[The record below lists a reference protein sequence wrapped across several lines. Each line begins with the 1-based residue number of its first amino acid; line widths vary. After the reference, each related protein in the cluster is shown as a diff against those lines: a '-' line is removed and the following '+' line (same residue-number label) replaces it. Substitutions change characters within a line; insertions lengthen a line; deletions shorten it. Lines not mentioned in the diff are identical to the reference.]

1 MKFSPRQAAVA
12 ACLLATFTAVSGW
25 GQPVVSSVGL
35 HGAPAASSG
44 VYQLAEAITVRVT
57 FDQAVDVTG
66 SPQLALTIGTA
77 TRQASF
83 SRRTGASLW
92 FVYFVQSAD
101 SDTDGFAVGA
111 GALTLNGGTIKVAG
125 GATNA
130 TLDLGRHALANA
142 NTYQVNG
149 SLTTA
154 PTVSQVL
161 ISSTPA
167 SGSAYQLAEVIW
179 VGIVFDRAVD
189 LTGAPQLALTIGA
202 ATRQASYVSGD
213 GIGYLWFRYAVQS
226 SDVDADGITIAATA
240 LTLNGGTIRIRGGTT
255 NATLGLGTHAVMNS
269 TSHQVNG
276 ALQAAPTVSA
286 TAIESSPARGD
297 TYGLAET
304 IWVRISFDRLVDLT
318 GAPQLALTIGSTTR
332 QASYDSGD
340 GTSDLWF
347 RYAVQA
353 ADADTN
359 GISVGASALG
369 LNGGTIRVAGGATNA
384 TLGLGSAAIANAAS
398 HKVDGGTAVVTLS
411 GSSPATLNQGNLRRA
426 TVSVTFAPAYAAG
439 ADVSHFTLAT
449 TVPGLSI
456 DKVSFN
462 TGRTVATLRLHY
474 DGSDFDAAA
483 TIAVTVATAA
493 TGRPAALT
501 TLAQAV
507 FPARWVNVS
516 KKTVALTEGGS
527 AGAYTV
533 VLESPPTGNV
543 TVTVTSDNAAVAR
556 SPSTLTFTTQNWAT
570 AQTVTVTPVDDN
582 ADAHD
587 ELALVTNV
595 AAGGGYADSP
605 VASRTVRVTVADDE
619 QTGTD
624 YDADDDGLI
633 EISGHAQLN
642 AMRWDLDGNGSSLN
656 AGYATA
662 FPTAA
667 TGMGCPDG
675 GDSNQ
680 TPDDCK
686 GYELTANID
695 LDTDG
700 DGSADSQDAY
710 WNGGQGWD
718 PIGQQRKKS
727 ATPFT
732 ATFRG
737 NGYSVSNMYQH
748 HRHDIES
755 SEALFGIIRNARV
768 ESVAVLGVDFGDGS
782 RLNSPTGAIGA
793 LAGVA
798 EGSTVAGVYAEGAM
812 SIWSTGANETA
823 GGLVGYCAGSTIH
836 TSYSNVSIMQAL
848 NLGGLVGGVGTGSR
862 TKQDSLGYGYG
873 CRAYNSYVNGA
884 LGPQTGYRA
893 GEPFTTGALFAGGSS
908 IAVGDSYWDRQTT
921 TKTSSSGSPDS
932 DGLTTAE
939 LQAPTAATGIYAQWD
954 DYDVDGDGRVD
965 ADDDAWHFGQANQY
979 PALKWG
985 GHAAATQFTA
995 QLSGQTDTAPSYGGI
1010 WVANKTYV
1018 LGAAIQPFQIP
1029 PPTGGNG
1036 TYDYTVAGLPAG
1048 LSFDED
1054 GTGDCMA
1061 ARTVCGTP
1069 TATAPTTATVTV
1081 TVADADANV
1090 MTSDRATLTFTIAL
1104 RRPRVLATPARL
1116 AIAEGGTGA
1125 YAVRLEQAPP
1135 ANVTVAVSS
1144 DNATVTAGTSSLTF
1158 TTQNWNTA
1166 QSVTLTAAG
1175 DADAVDEAATITN
1188 TATGGPYTGASASV
1202 QVGVDDDEATGTD
1215 HDADNDG
1222 LIDIDSLAKLN
1233 ALRWD
1238 LDGDGASSGN
1248 ETSYAAAFSGAVAVE
1263 HMGCP
1268 DSGTDGDADGDC
1280 VGYELTA
1287 DLDFDTNEDG
1297 KVDADDAFANWT
1309 PVVGWAT
1316 MFDGRGHTISNLTVT
1331 GAGNDRGLF
1340 STTTTAST
1348 IRALGLLD
1356 VRVTGPGVRL
1366 AALAGTMNGKVQAV
1380 YASGRVSGAGGVGG
1394 LVAEMRTTSAA
1405 IVASYSTVAVE
1416 CTASANWARAGGL
1429 AARNDGTI
1437 TTSYAAG
1444 AITGDCPTGV
1454 KGGLVSTSSGTVTAS
1469 YWDAGLTGIA
1479 DDNDMASP
1487 EGLSTSAM
1495 WTPTEYGGSASDVY
1509 RLWND
1514 QDVDGDGAVDEDP
1527 WDFGTALNHPV
1538 LKWGGLDPADQRTDY
1553 DADGDRLV
1561 EISTL
1566 AQLNAVRWDLDG
1578 DGAPTADN
1586 VAAYFGA
1593 FFNPVFNASGVG
1605 FCAPTEDDADDNDC
1619 LGYELLNDLD
1629 FDTDGDDSTHANGV
1643 GDSDDAYYNA
1653 DDGWVPIGPNET
1665 PGAATH
1671 YRARFDGNGHVIDNL
1686 FVKRSRN
1693 YSGLFAA
1700 LSDAAAV
1707 TSLGLPDAYVGDGQ
1721 GTVGML
1727 AGANRGRVAAV
1738 WSSGSV
1744 TARGNVGGLVGAA
1757 QATSTVV
1764 ASYST
1769 ATVVCTQAG
1778 AYRAAG
1784 GLVGA
1789 NGATST
1795 IAASYSTGTV
1805 TGPCGLRRVFAY
1817 NEGTVAASYWDTTQ
1831 TGIADDTENPP
1842 QPPEGRTTAVL
1853 QAPTDY
1859 DTVVGSPGE
1868 AIYAAW
1874 DDQDVDGDGA
1884 TGDGD
1889 DADPWDFGLSN
1900 QHPILKYRGLAAAP
1914 QLDAQPDSAPDFGT
1928 ATVSNKTFQN
1938 GQAIQAFQI
1947 PAAGAGNGALV
1958 YAESGL
1964 PAGLS
1969 LGTPT
1974 CATARTVCGTPT
1986 ADTAAVTVT
1995 ITVSDS
2001 DSTMG
2006 SGDEDALTFTVE
2018 VVTPSAA
2025 ISSPAALAEATL
2037 SNATVTVELTDAAF
2051 EAGVTS
2057 SSFTLATNPALPG
2070 LSVASVATVNAG
2082 DTSATLTLGYSG
2094 GNFDTVRTLSV
2105 TVADAAHTLAGA
2117 LTTATV
2123 NIVPTPSV
2131 TVNPTSL
2138 SLTEGGSSGT
2148 YTVSLGGQPTG
2159 NATVTATSGDAAVH
2173 VDTDASP
2180 LARTLTFTPMNWDT
2194 AQTVTA
2200 APQDDDDAADESV
2213 TIVHAVANYGGAT
2226 AASVTVTVDD
2236 DETNGIVI
2244 DADPSTATVVDAG
2257 PVALRE
2263 DAMHADNSRTYSV
2276 KLAAE
2281 PTATVTVTVTSTDT
2295 AAVTVD
2301 TDAATGLQSTLSFTT
2316 TNWDTAQTVT
2326 LAAVQDT
2333 DPNNEET
2340 AIDHAAANGGYNGV
2354 TGRLTAT
2361 VADDDVG
2368 VIVDTAPGA
2377 GDQTTP
2383 IALREGQTGTYTVRL
2398 STQPAG
2404 GNVTVEATSGNGAID
2419 VAAGASG
2426 GTFGSTASLTFTA
2439 TDWATAQ
2446 TVRVFAEHDVDAVG
2460 EWEDVSNT
2468 ATGGQYSGETTD
2480 VRVTAQDD
2488 EMGGTDYDADDDFLI
2503 EIDSLAKLNA
2513 VRWDLDG
2520 DGDVDASGNETSYR
2534 AAFAGSVMA
2543 EDMGCLDGP
2552 DMNEDGDCAGYELMA
2567 DLDFDT
2573 DDDGDVDA
2581 DDDYPSWAPIGGTYS
2596 ATFDGNN
2603 HVISNLTIV
2612 DAAGSAG
2619 LFNTV
2624 GGAVR
2629 GLGLA
2634 DVDVS
2639 GVGGSSTDIAP
2650 LAVVVNGTVIAS
2662 WASGRVH
2669 VGSSGLA
2676 RAGGLVGRVTGS
2688 GSRLA
2693 ASYSTA
2699 SVTGAGNSASY
2710 AGGLAALIHNGATVV
2725 ACYATGLVDEGGS
2738 GSVRAG
2744 GLIGANTG
2752 PTTVRASY
2760 FAGTVAGSGVSG
2772 VTAADDG
2779 SGENYHN
2786 VYYDSGTT
2794 GLTAGSAAQTTSAL
2808 QGPTSATGMLYA
2820 AWDDLDV
2827 NGNGTADEDPWDFGT
2842 AYNHPALKYGGLDV
2856 AAQRNDYDADGDGL
2870 IDISTLGQLHA
2881 VRWDLDGDGAPSTG
2895 NESSYYGASAFFNG
2909 AFNPSGV
2916 GLCPTTEDDA
2926 DDNDCLGYELLND
2939 LDFDTDGSGATWTES
2954 GGTVTGDSN
2963 DAYDNAGAGWEPIGA
2978 ATAVGVSTHFNA
2990 TFDGNGKIIDNLFV
3004 NRARDNS
3011 GLFAGLSANAKVLA
3025 LGLPDALVRDG
3036 QDNVGVLAG
3045 ESRGRIGAVWSS
3057 GAVVG
3062 DDDVGGLVGEN
3073 RSFIAASYS
3082 TAAVECEDATGSGAG
3097 LAGVNSLLI
3106 DTSYSTGEVT
3116 GACATKA
3123 GLATGAGAAIG
3134 SYWDADLSRIADDV
3148 DDPPASPEGKSTLDL
3163 QTPTAYGTGTDD
3175 LYSTWDEQDVDGD
3188 GVYGEEEDG
3197 DPWEFGLPNQH
3208 PILKYRG
3215 LAAAPQLAAQPP
3227 VPDFGDR
3234 TVSNKT
3240 FQNGRAIQSFQVP
3253 AASGG
3258 NGALVYAQNGL
3269 PAGLSLG
3276 TPTCA
3281 TARTVCGTP
3290 TADAAAVTVTITVSD
3305 SDMTTGSTDEDTL
3318 TFTVEVVT
3326 PSAAISSPAALAEA
3340 TLNGAMVTV
3349 ALTNAAFEVGAG
3361 TGNFSLTTNPALAG
3375 LSVSAL
3381 ATVNAGDTSAT
3392 LTLGYSGGNFDTVR
3406 TFAVTVADSAHT
3418 LAGALTTGTVNI
3430 VPTPSVAVSPT
3441 SLTVTEG
3448 GSSGT
3453 YTVRLGGQPTGNVVV
3468 TATSDD
3474 AAATID
3480 TDASPLTRALTFTP
3494 MNWNTAQTVTV
3505 APADDDDAVD
3515 ESVTI
3520 AHAVANY
3527 GGATAASVSVTVE
3540 DDETARI
3547 VIDAD
3552 PSTANVVDAGPVALQ
3567 EDAMHADNSR
3577 TYSVKLAAEP
3587 TGTVTVTVTSADTAA
3602 VTVDTAPATGLQSTL
3617 SFMTTNWDTAQT
3629 VTLAAVQDD
3638 DPTSEEI
3645 AIDHAAQGGGYNGV
3659 AARLTATVADDDVG
3673 VLVDTD
3679 PNTSGDQT
3687 TPLALREGQT
3697 RTYRVRLST
3706 LPAGGNV
3713 TVAVASGNGAI
3724 DVAAGASG
3732 GTFGS
3737 AANLTFTT
3745 TDWATA
3751 QTVRVFAEHD
3761 VDAIGE
3767 WTTISNTATGAQY
3780 SGETTTVRATA
3791 RDDEMRGTDY
3801 DADDDFLIEID
3812 SLAKLNAVRWD
3823 LDGDGDVDSS
3833 ANETSYRA
3841 AFAGSIMAE
3850 DMGCLDGPDVDEEG
3864 DCAGYELMAALDFDT
3879 DSDGDVDADD
3889 PNSYANWA
3897 PIGGSYTAVF
3907 HGNNRAISNLT
3918 TSGAGDRG
3926 LFAALGTG
3934 SRVSNLG
3941 LLDVAVSS
3949 TSGTAGTINA
3959 GGLAAVNRGAVV
3971 AVHVRG
3977 GAVSASVSTANVRAG
3992 GLVGFHAGGSVT
4004 ASYATAAASGT
4015 GQIAYVGGLAGEAQA
4030 AVAAS
4035 YAAGAASGHQ
4045 GIVRVGG
4052 LIGRTNASAAVVTNS
4067 YATGAVSRTGTGTSP
4082 LLGGLVGQRT
4092 SGSAAASYWDSQT
4105 SGQSSSALGTTQ
4117 TTSGLQTPTAYGSGA
4132 MDIYAAWDDYDTN
4145 GDGTVDA
4152 EDDAWDFGSAYN
4164 YPALK
4169 YGGLDPASQRNDYD
4183 ADDDGLIDIASLGQL
4198 NAVRWDLD
4206 GDGAPSTG
4214 NEASYHGAAAFFNP
4228 RFNPGGSGLC
4238 PTTAADADDDDC
4250 VGYELLNDLDF
4261 DTDGDEDVDANDA
4274 GSYPN
4279 WTPIGGTFA
4288 AAFEGNGRTI
4298 SHLTRTGG
4306 GGGGGLFNDASG
4318 AVRNLGLPD
4327 VNITDAGTDS
4337 VQTVA
4342 ALADRLLGSDASA
4355 TAVWATG
4362 TVASTG
4368 STRVGGL
4375 VGHVREGARLA
4386 AAFFGGTVTAS
4397 GASETGYA
4405 GGLVYALFQNAT
4417 LTAGYF
4423 SGSATATNG
4432 VAGLVHVCGY
4442 NATMTASYAAA
4453 SLSAPAPSLTT
4464 TGTGG
4469 VVNQLEVDDG
4479 PCTAN
4484 DVYFDSTAASG
4495 VSAVRGSGQSTTA
4508 LQSPTSAAG
4517 IYADWDDLDVDDDG
4531 SATEDPWDFGLPNQY
4546 PVLDYRG
4553 MPETPQ
4559 LDAQPDTA
4567 PAFSGTVD
4575 DMTLPGN
4582 LAVSFQVPA
4591 ATAGN
4596 GAYRYAASGL
4606 PTGLSF
4612 GLPNCADER
4621 TVCGAPTA
4629 ASTGTVTVTVSDSD
4643 SNMEATD
4650 RDTLTFMAT
4659 VPAASAGIASTTPTA
4674 LMEANLNGARVVVE
4688 LAGSVFHGLSPAGF
4702 ALATTPPI
4710 AGLSIA
4716 SATRTSPTQATLTL
4730 RFDGTNFNTQATL
4743 LVRVLAAAH
4752 RFGGDQDTGTV
4763 AVAPAGGVML
4773 SATALALEED
4783 PGTSNA
4789 NVGTYTAVLTGQP
4802 AGAVTVTPASSNPDV
4817 TLSGALTFNATN
4829 WNTAQ
4834 TVTATAGA
4842 DDDAVDDVAHV
4853 THAVQGVPGVTSG
4866 PRVRVTVNDKDAQ
4879 GLTLDAA
4886 TLAGGGVTEGM
4897 AATYTVRLA
4906 SEPTGPVTVAIAS
4919 SDSAVTV
4926 DADSGTAG
4934 AQNTLLFHAMNWN
4947 TPQTATVHA
4956 AEDDD
4961 GENETATLAHAVS
4974 GADYGEVENM
4984 DVSFTVTDNDTKGA
4998 TLSTTTLNVQ
5008 ENGTATYT
5016 LVLDTQPVDGA
5027 VSVAVGIGSQTVAT
5041 ASPETLTFTAGNWDA
5056 PQTVTVTG
5064 VDDANTG
5071 NEIVAFTHTP
5081 TGGGYDGVSISNI
5094 NVTAV
5099 DDDVAG
5105 LKVSPTSLTVAE
5117 GGTATYAV
5125 RLNVAPTAAVSVQ
5138 VVSNSLKAT
5147 VDTDSGT
5154 SGDQSTLSF
5163 DAANW
5168 DTART
5173 VTVTG
5178 AEDADGADET
5188 VGLTHAVTGT
5198 GDYAALAA
5206 IRRPGVSV
5214 LVRDDETAGVVLAP
5228 SSLAIDEGGTATYDV
5243 ELSTPPATGTAT
5255 VTIAASGM
5263 AGLTVDA
5270 STLSFTTTTWD
5281 TAQTVTVTAVADHA
5295 RLADAQGTLTH
5306 AVAGY
5311 GAVESGP
5318 DLPVRVAN
5326 TTMDYDA
5333 DADGLIEIASLAQL
5347 NAMRWDLDGDGT
5359 ASSGNAASYATAF
5372 PTPRGGGVCP
5382 TATSG
5387 TACGGFELTA
5397 DLDFD
5402 TDGDGATHAAGV
5414 GDDGDDHHNGGFGW
5428 RPVGDGAAA
5437 PFAGRFDGNG
5447 RILRNLFV
5455 NAAAT
5460 NYRGLFGVVSGRI
5473 AAVGLANAWVRGAH
5487 GAGALAGFATAAA
5500 RVTGAWS
5507 TGAVS
5512 GDTSAGGLVGRMQT
5526 GARIAA
5532 SYSTA
5537 AVECRNSAAGYA
5549 GGLAGGDGGT
5559 ATVSTS
5565 WSAGAVTGACPDKA
5579 GLVGGPVAATASW
5592 WDAAASGIPDDA
5604 DLDSPEGR
5612 STSDL
5617 QTPTSYVDLYANW
5630 NVDLD
5635 GDYEADDPWHFGSP
5649 RQYPSLKW
5657 HGFDPSQQFAVS
5669 EEPDEPAEASS
5680 VPTEVRAETTEQG
5693 LLVTWRAA
5701 AGATA
5706 YLVQWRLSGQAW
5718 SPQRQAETTETRYEI
5733 AGLAAGA
5740 YEVRVLA
5747 VVDGEAGEPSEP
5759 ARGEAGTPNRPPLA
5773 HGIADVD
5780 MDVGKTSEVDLDAAF
5795 SDPDGDVL
5803 RYAASADGGA
5813 VQAWA
5818 SGGTLRLRGMRPGE
5832 ATVTATATD
5841 PEGLSASATFT
5852 VRVGAV
5858 LSLRGNPAA
5867 PEGGEAVLTAELSR
5881 PLGSNVEV
5889 RWRLAS
5895 DGEPGTAD
5903 ADAADFAAWAGTA
5916 TISAGATRTRI
5927 VLAVLDDDDI
5937 EPARERFAVEL
5948 EEPEDPNVGLSA
5960 RAWRAL
5966 GAVQE
5971 GVCDR
5976 TPAVRAELSRGWR
5989 ACRWPGTLD
5998 LARLPRLD
6006 LRGAG
6011 AESLRADDLLDLSG
6025 LRTLDLGG
6033 NALRELPAG
6042 LLSHSPR
6049 LRSLRL
6055 DGNRLES
6062 LPAALF
6068 ADVSGLRELRL
6079 SGNPGAPF
6087 ALAPALRR
6095 TDAEPWVPGPAT
6107 VEARLP
6113 LGAPFAMRLALAVAG
6128 GEASAE
6134 ELALAA
6140 GAVASGAVQ
6149 VSGDGPVR
6157 VTLAAPTIPD
6167 ARCGD
6172 GPCFDG
6178 LAAQGAALA
6187 LFATPPR
6194 VAGEVSPAELLGAG
6208 DAVRIDLS
6216 AHFAAGGGGALSYSA
6231 TVDASRLATASV
6243 DGAFLTVAANEDGE
6257 EGTATVTV
6265 VATDEAGQ
6273 TATLQF
6279 AVGVSPRPPGR
6290 WRGWRSAVASPPAGQ

>member
-1 MKFSPRQAAVA
+1 M
-12 ACLLATFTAVSGW
+12 
-25 GQPVVSSVGL
+25 
-35 HGAPAASSG
+35 
-44 VYQLAEAITVRVT
+44 
-57 FDQAVDVTG
+57 
-66 SPQLALTIGTA
+66 
-77 TRQASF
+77 
-83 SRRTGASLW
+83 
-92 FVYFVQSAD
+92 QSAD

-111 GALTLNGGTIKVAG
+111 SALTLNGGTIKAAG

-130 TLDLGRHALANA
+130 TLDLGRHALANV

-255 NATLGLGTHAVMNS
+255 NATLGLGTHAIMNS

-276 ALQAAPTVSA
+276 ALQGAPTVSA
-286 TAIESSPARGD
+286 ASIESSPARGD

-332 QASYDSGD
+332 QASYDSGT

-359 GISVGASALG
+359 GISVGASALA

-556 SPSTLTFTTQNWAT
+556 SPSTLTFTTQNWNT

-587 ELALVTNV
+587 ELALVANV

-662 FPTAA
+662 FPSAA

-700 DGSADSQDAY
+700 DGSADSGDAY
-710 WNGGQGWD
+710 WNSGGGWD
-718 PIGQQRKKS
+718 GIGDTAKYTE
-727 ATPFT
+727 TPYT

-737 NGYSVSNMYQH
+737 NGHTISNLYIN
-748 HRHDIES
+748 DSAFYGEG
-755 SEALFGIIRNARV
+755 LFASLGDGARV
-768 ESVAVLGVDFGDGS
+768 ESLGLLNVNFSSGSSRRYLGSLVGILKDAAVV
-782 RLNSPTGAIGA
+782 
-793 LAGVA
+793 V
-798 EGSTVAGVYAEGAM
+798 GVYAEGQLGGSADHF
-812 SIWSTGANETA
+812 
-823 GGLVGYCAGSTIH
+823 GGLVGFCAGGNIVA
-836 TSYSNVSIMQAL
+836 SYSSVAL
-848 NLGGLVGGVGTGSR
+848 SGNGSGGLAAIPNVERCTVEVSYARGAVGGNLS
-862 TKQDSLGYGYG
+862 
-873 CRAYNSYVNGA
+873 
-884 LGPQTGYRA
+884 A
-893 GEPFTTGALFAGGSS
+893 GLLAFPSTTGP
-908 IAVGDSYWDRQTT
+908 VTTPTVRDSYWDREATGKTT
-921 TKTSSSGSPDS
+921 SKGSPDS

-1069 TATAPTTATVTV
+1069 TATTPSTATVTV

-1090 MTSDRATLTFTIAL
+1090 MTSDRATLTFTMAL

-1125 YAVRLEQAPP
+1125 YAVRLERAPP

-1166 QSVTLTAAG
+1166 QSVTVTAAG

-1188 TATGGPYTGASASV
+1188 AATGGRYTGASASV

-1238 LDGDGASSGN
+1238 LDGDGAASSGN

-1316 MFDGRGHTISNLTVT
+1316 MFNGRGHTISNLTVT

-1340 STTTTAST
+1340 GTTTTAST

-1356 VRVTGPGVRL
+1356 VRVTGTGVRL

-1380 YASGRVSGAGGVGG
+1380 YATGRVSGAGGVGG
-1394 LVAEMRTTSAA
+1394 LVAEMQTTSAA

-1514 QDVDGDGAVDEDP
+1514 QDVDGDGAVDADP
-1527 WDFGTALNHPV
+1527 WDFGAALNHPV

-1593 FFNPVFNASGVG
+1593 FFNPVFNPSGVG

-2037 SNATVTVELTDAAF
+2037 SNATVTVELTNAAF

-2094 GNFDTVRTLSV
+2094 GNFDTVRALSV
-2105 TVADAAHTLAGA
+2105 TVADAAHTLVGA

-2131 TVNPTSL
+2131 AVNPTSL

-2200 APQDDDDAADESV
+2200 APQDDDDAAGESV
-2213 TIVHAVANYGGAT
+2213 TIAHAVANYGGAT
-2226 AASVTVTVDD
+2226 AASVSVTVDD

-2354 TGRLTAT
+2354 AGRLTAT

-2368 VIVDTAPGA
+2368 VVVDTAPGRA

-2426 GTFGSTASLTFTA
+2426 GTFGSAASLTFTA

-2460 EWEDVSNT
+2460 EWEDISNT

-2567 DLDFDT
+2567 DLNFDT

-2581 DDDYPSWAPIGGTYS
+2581 DDPNSYANWTPIGTYTG
-2596 ATFDGNN
+2596 AFDGNN
-2603 HVISNLTIV
+2603 RAIANLTTS
-2612 DAAGSAG
+2612 GSGGRG
-2619 LFNTV
+2619 LFAALASGAVVENLGLVDVAVSSSGGGSGDSQSTAGALAGANRGTV
-2624 GGAVR
+2624 AAVYVRGGAVS
-2629 GLGLA
+2629 L
-2634 DVDVS
+2634 
-2639 GVGGSSTDIAP
+2639 T
-2650 LAVVVNGTVIAS
+2650 AS
-2662 WASGRVH
+2662 AGQD
-2669 VGSSGLA
+2669 A
-2676 RAGGLVGRVTGS
+2676 RAGGLVGYHYAGVVK
-2688 GSRLA
+2688 

-2699 SVTGAGNSASY
+2699 AVSASSGATIF
-2710 AGGLAALIHNGATVV
+2710 AGGLAGVSDAAIA
-2725 ACYATGLVDEGGS
+2725 ASYATGAVQASGAGAARVGGLVGRANSVAGVVTNSYATGAVSSAATGS
-2738 GSVRAG
+2738 GPAVG
-2744 GLIGANTG
+2744 GLVGSGTGGATAA
-2752 PTTVRASY
+2752 ASY
-2760 FAGTVAGSGVSG
+2760 WDSGATGQSTSALGTTQTTSGLQTPTAYGSGAMDIYAMWDDYDTDADGTVD
-2772 VTAADDG
+2772 AADD
-2779 SGENYHN
+2779 
-2786 VYYDSGTT
+2786 
-2794 GLTAGSAAQTTSAL
+2794 A
-2808 QGPTSATGMLYA
+2808 
-2820 AWDDLDV
+2820 
-2827 NGNGTADEDPWDFGT
+2827 WDFGG
-2842 AYNHPALKYGGLDV
+2842 AYNYPALKYGGLDV

-2895 NESSYYGASAFFNG
+2895 NESSYYGSSAFFNG
-2909 AFNPSGV
+2909 VFRASGV

-2926 DDNDCLGYELLND
+2926 DDNDCAGYELLND

-3011 GLFAGLSANAKVLA
+3011 GLFAGLSANAKVRT
-3025 LGLPDALVRDG
+3025 LGLPDALVRAG

-3163 QTPTAYGTGTDD
+3163 QTPTAYGTGDDD

-3234 TVSNKT
+3234 TVPNKT
-3240 FQNGRAIQSFQVP
+3240 FQNGRAIQSFRVP

-3281 TARTVCGTP
+3281 TVRTVCGTP

-3340 TLNGAMVTV
+3340 TLNGATVTV

-3392 LTLGYSGGNFDTVR
+3392 LTLGYSGGNFDTLR

-3441 SLTVTEG
+3441 SLTLTEG
-3448 GSSGT
+3448 GSSGS

-3480 TDASPLTRALTFTP
+3480 TDATPLTRALTFTP

-3540 DDETARI
+3540 DDETAGI

-3617 SFMTTNWDTAQT
+3617 TFATTNWDTAQT

-3645 AIDHAAQGGGYNGV
+3645 AIDHAAQGGGYTSV

-3706 LPAGGNV
+3706 LPAAGNV
-3713 TVAVASGNGAI
+3713 TVAVSSGNGAI

-3737 AANLTFTT
+3737 TADLTFTA

-3761 VDAIGE
+3761 ADAVGE
-3767 WTTISNTATGAQY
+3767 WTTISNAATGAQY

-3801 DADDDFLIEID
+3801 DADDDFLIEVD

-3879 DSDGDVDADD
+3879 DRDGDVDADD
-3889 PNSYANWA
+3889 PNSYANWT
-3897 PIGGSYTAVF
+3897 PIGTYSAVF
-3907 HGNNRAISNLT
+3907 HGNNRTISNLT

-4082 LLGGLVGQRT
+4082 LLGGLVGQQT

-4105 SGQSSSALGTTQ
+4105 TGRSSSALGTTQ

-4152 EDDAWDFGSAYN
+4152 ADDAWDFGSAYN

-4238 PTTAADADDDDC
+4238 PTTVADADDDDC
-4250 VGYELLNDLDF
+4250 LGYELLNDLDF
-4261 DTDGDEDVDANDA
+4261 DTDGDNDVDANDA

-4288 AAFEGNGRTI
+4288 ATFEGNGRTI

-4342 ALADRLLGSDASA
+4342 ALADRLLGSDAEA

-4362 TVASTG
+4362 TVTATG

-4442 NATMTASYAAA
+4442 NATMSASYAAA

-4469 VVNQLEVDDG
+4469 VVNQLEIDDG

-4484 DVYFDSTAASG
+4484 DVYFDS
-4495 VSAVRGSGQSTTA
+4495 
-4508 LQSPTSAAG
+4508 
-4517 IYADWDDLDVDDDG
+4517 
-4531 SATEDPWDFGLPNQY
+4531 
-4546 PVLDYRG
+4546 
-4553 MPETPQ
+4553 
-4559 LDAQPDTA
+4559 
-4567 PAFSGTVD
+4567 
-4575 DMTLPGN
+4575 
-4582 LAVSFQVPA
+4582 
-4591 ATAGN
+4591 
-4596 GAYRYAASGL
+4596 
-4606 PTGLSF
+4606 
-4612 GLPNCADER
+4612 
-4621 TVCGAPTA
+4621 
-4629 ASTGTVTVTVSDSD
+4629 
-4643 SNMEATD
+4643 
-4650 RDTLTFMAT
+4650 
-4659 VPAASAGIASTTPTA
+4659 
-4674 LMEANLNGARVVVE
+4674 
-4688 LAGSVFHGLSPAGF
+4688 
-4702 ALATTPPI
+4702 
-4710 AGLSIA
+4710 
-4716 SATRTSPTQATLTL
+4716 
-4730 RFDGTNFNTQATL
+4730 
-4743 LVRVLAAAH
+4743 
-4752 RFGGDQDTGTV
+4752 
-4763 AVAPAGGVML
+4763 
-4773 SATALALEED
+4773 
-4783 PGTSNA
+4783 
-4789 NVGTYTAVLTGQP
+4789 
-4802 AGAVTVTPASSNPDV
+4802 
-4817 TLSGALTFNATN
+4817 
-4829 WNTAQ
+4829 
-4834 TVTATAGA
+4834 
-4842 DDDAVDDVAHV
+4842 
-4853 THAVQGVPGVTSG
+4853 
-4866 PRVRVTVNDKDAQ
+4866 
-4879 GLTLDAA
+4879 
-4886 TLAGGGVTEGM
+4886 
-4897 AATYTVRLA
+4897 
-4906 SEPTGPVTVAIAS
+4906 
-4919 SDSAVTV
+4919 
-4926 DADSGTAG
+4926 
-4934 AQNTLLFHAMNWN
+4934 
-4947 TPQTATVHA
+4947 
-4956 AEDDD
+4956 
-4961 GENETATLAHAVS
+4961 
-4974 GADYGEVENM
+4974 
-4984 DVSFTVTDNDTKGA
+4984 
-4998 TLSTTTLNVQ
+4998 
-5008 ENGTATYT
+5008 
-5016 LVLDTQPVDGA
+5016 
-5027 VSVAVGIGSQTVAT
+5027 
-5041 ASPETLTFTAGNWDA
+5041 
-5056 PQTVTVTG
+5056 
-5064 VDDANTG
+5064 
-5071 NEIVAFTHTP
+5071 
-5081 TGGGYDGVSISNI
+5081 
-5094 NVTAV
+5094 
-5099 DDDVAG
+5099 
-5105 LKVSPTSLTVAE
+5105 
-5117 GGTATYAV
+5117 
-5125 RLNVAPTAAVSVQ
+5125 
-5138 VVSNSLKAT
+5138 
-5147 VDTDSGT
+5147 
-5154 SGDQSTLSF
+5154 
-5163 DAANW
+5163 
-5168 DTART
+5168 
-5173 VTVTG
+5173 
-5178 AEDADGADET
+5178 
-5188 VGLTHAVTGT
+5188 
-5198 GDYAALAA
+5198 
-5206 IRRPGVSV
+5206 
-5214 LVRDDETAGVVLAP
+5214 
-5228 SSLAIDEGGTATYDV
+5228 
-5243 ELSTPPATGTAT
+5243 
-5255 VTIAASGM
+5255 
-5263 AGLTVDA
+5263 
-5270 STLSFTTTTWD
+5270 
-5281 TAQTVTVTAVADHA
+5281 
-5295 RLADAQGTLTH
+5295 
-5306 AVAGY
+5306 
-5311 GAVESGP
+5311 
-5318 DLPVRVAN
+5318 
-5326 TTMDYDA
+5326 
-5333 DADGLIEIASLAQL
+5333 
-5347 NAMRWDLDGDGT
+5347 
-5359 ASSGNAASYATAF
+5359 
-5372 PTPRGGGVCP
+5372 
-5382 TATSG
+5382 
-5387 TACGGFELTA
+5387 
-5397 DLDFD
+5397 
-5402 TDGDGATHAAGV
+5402 
-5414 GDDGDDHHNGGFGW
+5414 
-5428 RPVGDGAAA
+5428 
-5437 PFAGRFDGNG
+5437 
-5447 RILRNLFV
+5447 
-5455 NAAAT
+5455 
-5460 NYRGLFGVVSGRI
+5460 
-5473 AAVGLANAWVRGAH
+5473 
-5487 GAGALAGFATAAA
+5487 
-5500 RVTGAWS
+5500 
-5507 TGAVS
+5507 
-5512 GDTSAGGLVGRMQT
+5512 
-5526 GARIAA
+5526 
-5532 SYSTA
+5532 
-5537 AVECRNSAAGYA
+5537 
-5549 GGLAGGDGGT
+5549 
-5559 ATVSTS
+5559 
-5565 WSAGAVTGACPDKA
+5565 
-5579 GLVGGPVAATASW
+5579 
-5592 WDAAASGIPDDA
+5592 
-5604 DLDSPEGR
+5604 
-5612 STSDL
+5612 
-5617 QTPTSYVDLYANW
+5617 
-5630 NVDLD
+5630 
-5635 GDYEADDPWHFGSP
+5635 
-5649 RQYPSLKW
+5649 
-5657 HGFDPSQQFAVS
+5657 
-5669 EEPDEPAEASS
+5669 
-5680 VPTEVRAETTEQG
+5680 
-5693 LLVTWRAA
+5693 
-5701 AGATA
+5701 
-5706 YLVQWRLSGQAW
+5706 
-5718 SPQRQAETTETRYEI
+5718 
-5733 AGLAAGA
+5733 
-5740 YEVRVLA
+5740 
-5747 VVDGEAGEPSEP
+5747 
-5759 ARGEAGTPNRPPLA
+5759 
-5773 HGIADVD
+5773 
-5780 MDVGKTSEVDLDAAF
+5780 
-5795 SDPDGDVL
+5795 
-5803 RYAASADGGA
+5803 
-5813 VQAWA
+5813 
-5818 SGGTLRLRGMRPGE
+5818 
-5832 ATVTATATD
+5832 
-5841 PEGLSASATFT
+5841 
-5852 VRVGAV
+5852 
-5858 LSLRGNPAA
+5858 
-5867 PEGGEAVLTAELSR
+5867 
-5881 PLGSNVEV
+5881 
-5889 RWRLAS
+5889 
-5895 DGEPGTAD
+5895 
-5903 ADAADFAAWAGTA
+5903 
-5916 TISAGATRTRI
+5916 
-5927 VLAVLDDDDI
+5927 
-5937 EPARERFAVEL
+5937 
-5948 EEPEDPNVGLSA
+5948 
-5960 RAWRAL
+5960 
-5966 GAVQE
+5966 
-5971 GVCDR
+5971 
-5976 TPAVRAELSRGWR
+5976 
-5989 ACRWPGTLD
+5989 
-5998 LARLPRLD
+5998 
-6006 LRGAG
+6006 
-6011 AESLRADDLLDLSG
+6011 
-6025 LRTLDLGG
+6025 
-6033 NALRELPAG
+6033 
-6042 LLSHSPR
+6042 LLSH
-6049 LRSLRL
+6049 
-6055 DGNRLES
+6055 
-6062 LPAALF
+6062 
-6068 ADVSGLRELRL
+6068 
-6079 SGNPGAPF
+6079 
-6087 ALAPALRR
+6087 
-6095 TDAEPWVPGPAT
+6095 
-6107 VEARLP
+6107 
-6113 LGAPFAMRLALAVAG
+6113 
-6128 GEASAE
+6128 
-6134 ELALAA
+6134 
-6140 GAVASGAVQ
+6140 
-6149 VSGDGPVR
+6149 
-6157 VTLAAPTIPD
+6157 
-6167 ARCGD
+6167 
-6172 GPCFDG
+6172 
-6178 LAAQGAALA
+6178 
-6187 LFATPPR
+6187 
-6194 VAGEVSPAELLGAG
+6194 
-6208 DAVRIDLS
+6208 
-6216 AHFAAGGGGALSYSA
+6216 
-6231 TVDASRLATASV
+6231 
-6243 DGAFLTVAANEDGE
+6243 
-6257 EGTATVTV
+6257 
-6265 VATDEAGQ
+6265 
-6273 TATLQF
+6273 
-6279 AVGVSPRPPGR
+6279 
-6290 WRGWRSAVASPPAGQ
+6290 

>member
-1 MKFSPRQAAVA
+1 MTAPRRFRSFLGAVLALAA
-12 ACLLATFTAVSGW
+12 LLA
-25 GQPVVSSVGL
+25 
-35 HGAPAASSG
+35 GAPA
-44 VYQLAEAITVRVT
+44 LA
-57 FDQAVDVTG
+57 Q
-66 SPQLALTIGTA
+66 TA
-77 TRQASF
+77 TITAS
-83 SRRTGASLW
+83 
-92 FVYFVQSAD
+92 
-101 SDTDGFAVGA
+101 
-111 GALTLNGGTIKVAG
+111 N
-125 GATNA
+125 
-130 TLDLGRHALANA
+130 
-142 NTYQVNG
+142 
-149 SLTTA
+149 
-154 PTVSQVL
+154 
-161 ISSTPA
+161 
-167 SGSAYQLAEVIW
+167 
-179 VGIVFDRAVD
+179 
-189 LTGAPQLALTIGA
+189 
-202 ATRQASYVSGD
+202 
-213 GIGYLWFRYAVQS
+213 
-226 SDVDADGITIAATA
+226 
-240 LTLNGGTIRIRGGTT
+240 
-255 NATLGLGTHAVMNS
+255 
-269 TSHQVNG
+269 
-276 ALQAAPTVSA
+276 
-286 TAIESSPARGD
+286 
-297 TYGLAET
+297 
-304 IWVRISFDRLVDLT
+304 
-318 GAPQLALTIGSTTR
+318 
-332 QASYDSGD
+332 
-340 GTSDLWF
+340 
-347 RYAVQA
+347 
-353 ADADTN
+353 
-359 GISVGASALG
+359 
-369 LNGGTIRVAGGATNA
+369 
-384 TLGLGSAAIANAAS
+384 
-398 HKVDGGTAVVTLS
+398 
-411 GSSPATLNQGNLRRA
+411 PATLNQSNLRAA
-426 TVSVTFAPAYAAG
+426 TLTVTLASATYESTAA
-439 ADVSHFTLAT
+439 ASHFTLT
-449 TVPGLSI
+449 TAISGLTV
-456 DKVSFN
+456 DGVAFN
-462 TGRTVATLRLHY
+462 SGRTAATVYLRW
-474 DGSDFDAAA
+474 DGTDFNAAA
-483 TIAVTVATAA
+483 TIAVTVAAA
-493 TGRPAALT
+493 GTSHSAALT
-501 TLAQAV
+501 TGTVAV
-507 FPARWVNVS
+507 GMARWVNVS
-516 KKTVALTEGGS
+516 TKNVALTEGGS
-527 AGAYTV
+527 AGTYTV
-533 VLESPPTGNV
+533 TLESPPTGTV
-543 TVTVTSDNAAVAR
+543 TVTVVSDHTAAVTR
-556 SPSTLTFTTQNWAT
+556 SPGTLTFTTTSWNT
-570 AQTVTVTPVDDN
+570 PQTVTVTPVADN
-582 ADAHD
+582 ADTVD
-587 ELALVTNV
+587 EVALVNNIAT
-595 AAGGGYADSP
+595 GGGYSSTA
-605 VASRTVRVTVADDE
+605 ASNRTVRVTVADDDAR
-619 QTGTD
+619 TGTD
-624 YDADDDGLI
+624 YDTDDDGLI
-633 EISGHAQLN
+633 EINSVAKLN
-642 AMRWDLDGNGSSLN
+642 AVRHDLDGNGSTH
-656 AGYATA
+656 ATYTLA
-662 FPTAA
+662 FPSAA
-667 TGMGCPDG
+667 AGMGCPDS
-675 GDSNQ
+675 GDADQ
-680 TPDDCK
+680 TGNCT
-686 GYELTANID
+686 GYELTENLD
-695 LDTDG
+695 FDTDG
-700 DGSADSQDAY
+700 DGAVDAREPY
-710 WNGGQGWD
+710 ANWT
-718 PIGQQRKKS
+718 PIGGNYS
-727 ATPFT
+727 ATFE
-732 ATFRG
+732 G
-737 NGYSVSNMYQH
+737 NNHTISHLTMNASGHAGLFHTVGGTVRRLGLVDVSVS
-748 HRHDIES
+748 S
-755 SEALFGIIRNARV
+755 S
-768 ESVAVLGVDFGDGS
+768 S
-782 RLNSPTGAIGA
+782 NSLTNVGA
-793 LAGVA
+793 LAAHSHGTVVA
-798 EGSTVAGVYAEGAM
+798 VYVSGTVSVTVNGGSARV
-812 SIWSTGANETA
+812 
-823 GGLVGYCAGSTIH
+823 GGLVGNPSGGIIKACYSTAAVSANASSFIYAGGVAGLLGGQVAVSYATGTVAASGSASAQVGGLAGATN
-836 TSYSNVSIMQAL
+836 TSGASITNSYATGAVSNTATGSGGAT
-848 NLGGLVGGVGTGSR
+848 GGLVGV
-862 TKQDSLGYGYG
+862 
-873 CRAYNSYVNGA
+873 A
-884 LGPQTGYRA
+884 LGGA
-893 GEPFTTGALFAGGSS
+893 GSASA
-908 IAVGDSYWDRQTT
+908 SYWDSQTT
-921 TKTSSSGSPDS
+921 GRSSSGLGATQTTNGLRSPT
-932 DGLTTAE
+932 GY
-939 LQAPTAATGIYAQWD
+939 TGIYRTWD
-954 DYDVDGDGRVD
+954 TYDIDGDGRVD
-965 ADDDAWHFGQANQY
+965 ADDDAWDFGQANQY

-985 GHAAATQFTA
+985 GLSVSTQFTA
-995 QLSGQTDTAPSYGGI
+995 QLVGQTDTAPSYSGI
-1010 WVANKTYV
+1010 SVSAKTYAF
-1018 LGAAIQPFQIP
+1018 GAAIQPFQIP

-1036 TYDYTVAGLPAG
+1036 TYDYTVAGLPSG
-1048 LSFDED
+1048 LVFDED
-1054 GTGDCMA
+1054 GTSDCMA

-1069 TATAPTTATVTV
+1069 SVWGVATVTV
-1081 TVADADANV
+1081 TVADADANI
-1090 MTSDRATLTFTIAL
+1090 MNSDRASLTFTVTVEAPPL
-1104 RRPRVLATPARL
+1104 VVRVSPNRL
-1116 AIAEGGTGA
+1116 SLAEGGSGA
-1125 YAVRLEQAPP
+1125 YTVVLSHAPMGP
-1135 ANVTVAVSS
+1135 VTVGVSS
-1144 DNATVTAGTSSLTF
+1144 DNPAVTVATSSLTF
-1158 TTQNWNTA
+1158 TTLNWNMA
-1166 QSVTLTAAG
+1166 RSVTVTGAG

-1188 TATGGPYTGASASV
+1188 AASGGGYNGVSGFV
-1202 QVGVDDDEATGTD
+1202 RVGVADDEPSAGTD
-1215 HDADNDG
+1215 YDADNDG
-1222 LIDIDSLAKLN
+1222 LIDVDSLAKLN
-1233 ALRWD
+1233 AMRWD
-1238 LDGDGASSGN
+1238 VDGDGAPSSGN
-1248 ETSYAAAFSGAVAVE
+1248 AANYAAAFAGAAAG
-1263 HMGCP
+1263 MGCP
-1268 DSGTDGDADGDC
+1268 DGPDANQLADAC
-1280 VGYELTA
+1280 AGYALTA
-1287 DLDFDTNEDG
+1287 DLDFDTDDDG
-1297 KVDADDAFANWT
+1297 DVDADDEFASWT
-1309 PVVGWAT
+1309 PIVGWDAT
-1316 MFDGRGHTISNLTVT
+1316 LDGRGHTISNLTVT
-1331 GAGNDRGLF
+1331 GAGDDRGMF
-1340 STTTTAST
+1340 STATTNATV
-1348 IRALGLLD
+1348 RALGLAD
-1356 VRVTGPGVRL
+1356 VSVTGTGVRL
-1366 AALAGTMNGKVQAV
+1366 GALAGVFNGRVAAV
-1380 YASGRVSGAGGVGG
+1380 YATGVVRGAGGVGG
-1394 LVAEMRTTSAA
+1394 LVAETQSSSAR

-1416 CTASANWARAGGL
+1416 CTSNQNWARAGGL

-1444 AITGDCPTGV
+1444 PITGDCPAAV
-1454 KGGLVSTSSGTVTAS
+1454 KGGLVSVNNGTVTAS
-1469 YWDAGLTGIA
+1469 HWDADQTGIA
-1479 DDNDMASP
+1479 DDGDSTSP
-1487 EGLSTSAM
+1487 AGLSSSAM
-1495 WTPTEYGGSASDVY
+1495 WTPTAYGANASDVY
-1509 RLWND
+1509 NAWDD

-1527 WDFGTALNHPV
+1527 WDFGGALNHPV
-1538 LKWGGLDPADQRTDY
+1538 LKWGGLDPADQRTNY
-1553 DADGDRLV
+1553 DADGDRLI

-1566 AQLNAVRWDLDG
+1566 GQLNAVRWDLDG
-1578 DGAPTADN
+1578 DGAPSSGN
-1586 VAAYFGA
+1586 ESSYYGVGA
-1593 FFNPVFNASGVG
+1593 FFNGVFNPSGVG
-1605 FCAPTEDDADDNDC
+1605 FCPTTEDDADDNDC

-1629 FDTDGDDSTHANGV
+1629 FDTDGDGQTHTGGT
-1643 GDSDDAYYNA
+1643 GDDDDAYYNA

-1727 AGANRGRVAAV
+1727 AGLNRGRVAAV

-1805 TGPCGLRRVFAY
+1805 TGPCGLRRAFAY
-1817 NEGTVAASYWDTTQ
+1817 NEGTVAASYWDTTLSQ
-1831 TGIADDTENPP
+1831 IMDDTEDPP

-1928 ATVSNKTFQN
+1928 ATVTNKTFQN

-1964 PAGLS
+1964 PTGLVFDADGSGSCAGNA
-1969 LGTPT
+1969 P
-1974 CATARTVCGTPT
+1974 RTVCGTPT

-2037 SNATVTVELTDAAF
+2037 SNATVTVELTNAAF

-2094 GNFDTVRTLSV
+2094 GNFDTVRALSV
-2105 TVADAAHTLAGA
+2105 TVADAAHTLVGA

-2131 TVNPTSL
+2131 AVNPTSL

-2200 APQDDDDAADESV
+2200 APQDDDDAAGESV
-2213 TIVHAVANYGGAT
+2213 TIAHAVANYGGAT
-2226 AASVTVTVDD
+2226 AASVSVTVDD

-2368 VIVDTAPGA
+2368 VIVDTAPGRA

-2419 VAAGASG
+2419 VAAGTSG

-2520 DGDVDASGNETSYR
+2520 DGDVDSSANEAGYR

-2552 DMNEDGDCAGYELMA
+2552 DADQEGDCAGYELA
-2567 DLDFDT
+2567 AALDFDT

-2581 DDDYPSWAPIGGTYS
+2581 DDDYPNWAPIGGTYS

-2669 VGSSGLA
+2669 VGSTGLA

-2744 GLIGANTG
+2744 GLIGGNTG

-2895 NESSYYGASAFFNG
+2895 NESSYYGSSAFFNG
-2909 AFNPSGV
+2909 AFNPSGM

-2954 GGTVTGDSN
+2954 GGTVTGDSD

-3340 TLNGAMVTV
+3340 TLNGATVTV
-3349 ALTNAAFEVGAG
+3349 ALTNAAFEVGAAAA
-3361 TGNFSLTTNPALAG
+3361 NFSLTTNPGLSG
-3375 LSVSAL
+3375 LSVASV

-3392 LTLGYSGGNFDTVR
+3392 LTLGYSGGNFDTLR

-3441 SLTVTEG
+3441 SLSLTEG
-3448 GSSGT
+3448 GGSGS
-3453 YTVRLGGQPTGNVVV
+3453 YTVRLGGQPAGNVVV

-3480 TDASPLTRALTFTP
+3480 TDATPLTRALTFTTT
-3494 MNWNTAQTVTV
+3494 NWNTAQTVTV

-3540 DDETARI
+3540 DDETARL

-3602 VTVDTAPATGLQSTL
+3602 VTVDTAPATGLQSAL
-3617 SFMTTNWDTAQT
+3617 SFATTNWDTAQT

-3645 AIDHAAQGGGYNGV
+3645 AIDHAAQGGGYDGV

-3679 PNTSGDQT
+3679 PNTAGDQT

-3706 LPAGGNV
+3706 LPAAGNV
-3713 TVAVASGNGAI
+3713 TVAVSSGNGAI

-3737 AANLTFTT
+3737 TADLTFTA

-3761 VDAIGE
+3761 ADAVGE
-3767 WTTISNTATGAQY
+3767 WTTISNAATGAQY

-3801 DADDDFLIEID
+3801 DADDDFLIEVD

-3823 LDGDGDVDSS
+3823 LGGDGDVDSS

-3864 DCAGYELMAALDFDT
+3864 DCAGYELMADLDFDT
-3879 DSDGDVDADD
+3879 DRDGDVDADD
-3889 PNSYANWA
+3889 PDSYANWT
-3897 PIGGSYTAVF
+3897 PIGTYSAVF
-3907 HGNNRAISNLT
+3907 HGNNRTISNLT
-3918 TSGAGDRG
+3918 IVDAAGN
-3926 LFAALGTG
+3926 AALFNGVSGTVR
-3934 SRVSNLG
+3934 SLG
-3941 LLDVAVSS
+3941 LADVDVSGVGS
-3949 TSGTAGTINA
+3949 SSDSVAPLVAELTGKVIASWASGRA
-3959 GGLAAVNRGAVV
+3959 
-3971 AVHVRG
+3971 
-3977 GAVSASVSTANVRAG
+3977 RAG
-3992 GLVGFHAGGSVT
+3992 ATGNPGVAGLVGRMSGSSALLSASYSTARVAGASSSGSYTSGLVGSVVI
-4004 ASYATAAASGT
+4004 GPK
-4015 GQIAYVGGLAGEAQA
+4015 I
-4030 AVAAS
+4030 VAC
-4035 YAAGAASGHQ
+4035 
-4045 GIVRVGG
+4045 
-4052 LIGRTNASAAVVTNS
+4052 
-4067 YATGAVSRTGTGTSP
+4067 YATGAVSGGGNA
-4082 LLGGLVGQRT
+4082 GGLIGDNTGPTTV
-4092 SGSAAASYWDSQT
+4092 AASYFAGSV
-4105 SGQSSSALGTTQ
+4105 SGGNTTGGVTAQNDGSGETYNNVYFDAGTTGLASGDGRQ
-4117 TTSGLQTPTAYGSGA
+4117 TTSDLQTPTSATGTL
-4132 MDIYAAWDDYDTN
+4132 YANWDDLDVN
-4145 GDGTVDA
+4145 GNGTAD
-4152 EDDAWDFGSAYN
+4152 EDPWDFGTAYN
-4164 YPALK
+4164 HPALN
-4169 YGGLDPASQRNDYD
+4169 YGGLDPADQRIDYD
-4183 ADDDGLIDIASLGQL
+4183 ADDDGLIEISTLGQL

-4214 NEASYHGAAAFFNP
+4214 NETSYHAVGAFLNP
-4228 RFNPGGSGLC
+4228 RFQPGGAGLC

-4250 VGYELLNDLDF
+4250 AGYELLNDLDF
-4261 DTDGDEDVDANDA
+4261 DTDGDGSTWTEPGGTLTGDMNDA
-4274 GSYPN
+4274 YDNGGMG
-4279 WTPIGGTFA
+4279 WEPIGPATAVTAATHFDATFD
-4288 AAFEGNGRTI
+4288 GNGKLIDNLFVNR
-4298 SHLTRTGG
+4298 SRNRS
-4306 GGGGGLFNDASG
+4306 GLFAGLAGDA
-4318 AVRNLGLPD
+4318 AVVALGLPD
-4327 VNITDAGTDS
+4327 ARVESGTGGR
-4337 VQTVA
+4337 TG
-4342 ALADRLLGSDASA
+4342 ALAGENRGHVGAVWASGSVGGASA
-4355 TAVWATG
+4355 T
-4362 TVASTG
+4362 
-4368 STRVGGL
+4368 GGL
-4375 VGHVREGARLA
+4375 VGDLSGGGSVVASYSA
-4386 AAFFGGTVTAS
+4386 AAVACAGTNSSGAGLVGDRTGAGSSIAASYSTGTVTGATCAS
-4397 GASETGYA
+4397 TGGFALGSAGTVAASYWDTTLSQIADDTENPPQPPEGRTTAILQAPTSYDTVA
-4405 GGLVYALFQNAT
+4405 GGEAL
-4417 LTAGYF
+4417 
-4423 SGSATATNG
+4423 
-4432 VAGLVHVCGY
+4432 
-4442 NATMTASYAAA
+4442 YAA
-4453 SLSAPAPSLTT
+4453 
-4464 TGTGG
+4464 
-4469 VVNQLEVDDG
+4469 
-4479 PCTAN
+4479 
-4484 DVYFDSTAASG
+4484 
-4495 VSAVRGSGQSTTA
+4495 
-4508 LQSPTSAAG
+4508 
-4517 IYADWDDLDVDDDG
+4517 WDEQDVDGDG
-4531 SATEDPWDFGLPNQY
+4531 ATGDGGDADPWDFGRPNQHPILKY
-4546 PVLDYRG
+4546 AGLAAA
-4553 MPETPQ
+4553 PQ

-4575 DMTLPGN
+4575 DMTLPGAV
-4582 LAVSFQVPA
+4582 AVSFQVPA

-4612 GLPNCADER
+4612 GLPDCATER

-4629 ASTGTVTVTVSDSD
+4629 ASTGTVTVTVSDGD

-4659 VPAASAGIASTTPTA
+4659 VPAASASIASTTPTA
-4674 LMEANLNGARVVVE
+4674 LAETNLNGARVVVE
-4688 LAGSVFHGLSPAGF
+4688 LAGTVFVGGLSPSGF
-4702 ALATTPPI
+4702 QLATTPTI

-4716 SATRTSPTQATLTL
+4716 SATRTSDTEATLTL
-4730 RFDGTNFNTQATL
+4730 RFDGTDFDTQATL

-4752 RFGGDQDTGTV
+4752 RFGGDQDTGAV

-4773 SATALALEED
+4773 SATTLALEED

-4834 TVTATAGA
+4834 TVTATAGQ

-4886 TLAGGGVTEGM
+4886 TLTGSGVTEGM
-4897 AATYTVRLA
+4897 TATYTVRLA
-4906 SEPTGPVTVAIAS
+4906 SEPTGPVTVAIS
-4919 SDSAVTV
+4919 SSEDAATV
-4926 DADSGTAG
+4926 DADAGAAG

-4947 TPQTATVHA
+4947 AAQTVTVRA
-4956 AEDDD
+4956 AEDND
-4961 GENETATLAHAVS
+4961 GESETATLAHAVS
-4974 GADYGEVENM
+4974 GADYGEVEDA

-5027 VSVAVGIGSQTVAT
+5027 VTVAVASATGTVAT
-5041 ASPETLTFTAGNWDA
+5041 ARPATLTFTAGNWDA
-5056 PQTVTVTG
+5056 PQTVTVSG
-5064 VDDANTG
+5064 VDDTDTADESETIG
-5071 NEIVAFTHTP
+5071 HTP
-5081 TGGGYDGVSISNI
+5081 TGGGYDGVSIPD
-5094 NVTAV
+5094 VTATAV
-5099 DDDVAG
+5099 DDDAAG
-5105 LKVSPTSLTVAE
+5105 LKVSPVNLTVAE

-5168 DTART
+5168 NTAQT

-5188 VGLTHAVTGT
+5188 ASLTHAVTGT

-5206 IRRPGVSV
+5206 IRRPGVAV
-5214 LVRDDETAGVVLAP
+5214 LVRDDETAGVVLSP
-5228 SSLAIDEGGTATYDV
+5228 TSLAVDEGGTATYDV
-5243 ELSTPPATGTAT
+5243 ELSAPPATGTAT
-5255 VTIAASGM
+5255 VTIAATGM

-5306 AVAGY
+5306 AVSGY

-5326 TTMDYDA
+5326 TTVDYDA
-5333 DADGLIEIASLAQL
+5333 DADGLIEIGSLAQL
-5347 NAMRWDLDGDGT
+5347 NAMRWDLDGDGA
-5359 ASSGNAASYATAF
+5359 ASSGNAATYATAF

-5387 TACGGFELTA
+5387 TACDGFELTA

-5460 NYRGLFGVVSGRI
+5460 NYRGLFGVVSGRV

-5512 GDTSAGGLVGRMQT
+5512 GDTSAGGLVGRTQT

-5617 QTPTSYVDLYANW
+5617 QTPTSYAGLYANW

-5657 HGFDPSQQFAVS
+5657 RGFDPSQQFAVS
-5669 EEPDEPAEASS
+5669 EEPDEPAEESS
-5680 VPTEVRAETTEQG
+5680 VPTEVRAETTSQG
-5693 LLVTWRAA
+5693 LLVTWRAV

-5747 VVDGEAGEPSEP
+5747 VVDGKAGEPSEP

-5881 PLGSNVEV
+5881 PLGSDVEV
-5889 RWRLAS
+5889 GWRLAA

-5916 TISAGATRTRI
+5916 TVAAGQTRTRI

-5948 EEPEDPNVGLSA
+5948 EEPADPNVGLSA

-5976 TPAVRAELSRGWR
+5976 TPEVRAELARGWR
-5989 ACRWPGTLD
+5989 ACRWPSSAD
-5998 LARLPRLD
+5998 LARLSRLD

-6011 AESLRADDLLDLSG
+6011 VESLRADDLLGLSG
-6025 LRTLDLGG
+6025 LRTLALGG

-6068 ADVSGLRELRL
+6068 AGVSGLRELRL

-6087 ALAPALRR
+6087 ALAPTLRR
-6095 TDAEPWVPGPAT
+6095 TDAEPWAAGPAT

-6113 LGAPFAMRLALAVAG
+6113 LGAPFAMRLALTVAG

-6140 GAVASGAVQ
+6140 GAVASGTASVF
-6149 VSGDGPVR
+6149 GDGPVR
-6157 VTLAAPTIPD
+6157 VVLAAPAIPQT
-6167 ARCGD
+6167 RCGD

-6178 LAAQGAALA
+6178 LAAEGAALA
-6187 LFATPPR
+6187 LFAAPPR
-6194 VAGEVSPAELLGAG
+6194 VAGEVAPAELLGA

-6216 AHFAAGGGGALSYSA
+6216 AHFAAGGGGTLSYSA
-6231 TVDASRLATASV
+6231 AVDDPRLATASV
-6243 DGAFLTVAANEDGE
+6243 DGAFLLVSANEDGE
-6257 EGTATVTV
+6257 EGVATVTV
-6265 VATDEAGQ
+6265 VATDHFGQ
-6273 TATLQF
+6273 TATLRF
-6279 AVGVSPRPPGR
+6279 AVEVSPSAAGR
-6290 WRGWRSAVASPPAGQ
+6290 WRGWRSVVAPPAAGQ